1 MGSERKT
8 VIAVIGGRSA
18 EAGLL
23 SEAEAAGKLIAR
35 AGAVLASGGLGGIMQ
50 AASKGAKEA
59 GGLTLGILPGDD
71 KSAANPYVD
80 LPVATGFGI
89 GRNIVLV
96 RTADAL
102 LAIGGKYGTLSE
114 IAYALQMGKPVV
126 GIGTWEI
133 EGVKSAPDAQEAVAL
148 LFKELEARG

>member
-1 MGSERKT
+1 MGNSTKM

-23 SEAEAAGKLIAR
+23 AEAETAGKLIAR

-50 AASKGAKEA
+50 AASKGAKEE
-59 GGLTLGILPGDD
+59 GGITLGILPGDE
-71 KSAANPYVD
+71 KSEANPYVD
-80 LPVATGFGI
+80 IPVATGFGI

-102 LAIGGKYGTLSE
+102 LAIGGQYGTLSE

-126 GIGTWEI
+126 GIGTWDI
-133 EGVKSAPDAQEAVAL
+133 EGVQSAPDAQRAVGL
-148 LFKELEARG
+148 LLRQLEARG